1 MNMKKILSIAC
12 IIAAAV
18 ALSSCKDF
26 LDVKPSNQADSST
39 SISSASDAE
48 VMVNGLMRKMSSSSY
63 LGRDF
68 LLYGDAKGGDVTI
81 FTAGFGGNDLYYFS
95 HGQTSNARSGY
106 WSQIYN
112 CILQAN
118 NIITNVKALKEAGST
133 EDLDSYLGQALTA
146 RGMMH
151 FDLVR
156 LYGKP
161 YNMDKNSYGVPVVT
175 TMLDANAQP
184 TRNTVEEVY
193 TQVLSDLK
201 EAAPLLSKKVNKGYL
216 NYYANQAILAKVYMY
231 MDNFSEAL
239 ACCKNV
245 MAGPYS
251 LYSNS
256 EWVDSWKSE
265 FGKESIFELAMVMDE
280 GDLGSSSLGFYYRR
294 RGHGSTSAYGN
305 FLASK
310 YWLQIMGAND
320 IRMGIMAYDEQEEE
334 AGVDHKGACY
344 KHCGSTSLEGDG
356 KGNSTAVNVKV
367 IRLSEVYLMAAECAL
382 KTNDKTAAKDYL
394 NAISKRDPDVA
405 PYDET
410 TVTEDAIILERR
422 KELFAEGS
430 LFFELCRLN
439 KTITYS
445 DDEFGNGTK
454 SPYREATIDRTFY
467 KCRLPI
473 SQGEIDA
480 NPAIASQQNE
490 GY

>member
-1 MNMKKILSIAC
+1 MKKILSIAC

-48 VMVNGLMRKMSSSSY
+48 VMVNGLMRSMSSSSY

-81 FTAGFGGNDLYYFS
+81 YTAGFGGNDLYYFS
-95 HGQTSNARSGY
+95 HSQTSNARSGY
-106 WSQIYN
+106 WSKIYN

-133 EDLDSYLGQALTA
+133 EDMDSYLGQALTA

-193 TQVLSDLK
+193 TQVLADLK
-201 EAAPLLSKKVNKGYL
+201 EAAPLLSKKVQKGYL

-245 MAGPYS
+245 IAGPYS

-320 IRMGIMAYDEQEEE
+320 IRMGIMAYDEHEDES
-334 AGVDHKGACY
+334 GVDHKGACY
-344 KHCGSTSLEGDG
+344 KHCGSTRLEGDG

-382 KTNDKTAAKDYL
+382 KTNDKTAAASYL
-394 NAISKRDPDVA
+394 NEISKRDPDVA
-405 PYDET
+405 AYDAS
-410 TVTEDAIILERR
+410 TVSEDAIILERR

-454 SPYREATIDRTFY
+454 SPYRETTIDRTFY

-480 NPAIASQQNE
+480 NPEIGKQQNE